1 MPAAPSLP
9 IPTGLGQLAGSEP
22 ARPHEL
28 PDLLNRLRRLPDPR
42 RLRGRRHPLSY
53 VLALAAC
60 AVLAGAK
67 SLTAIAEW
75 AADAP
80 DRLLLGCG
88 AMLRGPD
95 RPYLAPSEATVRR
108 VLQRI
113 DGDALDAAVGGWLT
127 ARADTARAAG
137 QDEHPP
143 SRPAHAAIAVD
154 GKSLRGA
161 IRADGRRVHLISAL
175 RGDGIV
181 LARREVG
188 AKSDEITA
196 FRPLLEPLDLAGTVV
211 TFDALLTQTDHAKFL
226 VEEKNAHYI
235 AVLKGNH
242 PNLHA
247 LVKNLPWKEV
257 PLMDRTRTAAHGRD
271 EIRRLKAVTVPRL
284 PFPHAGQALQIVRR
298 RRTVRTGK
306 VTLER
311 VYAVTSLTAHQAMPA
326 DLAQRVRG
334 HWAIENRE
342 HQVRDVTF
350 GEDASRVRTG
360 SAPRAMASLRNLA
373 IGVLRLAGRVRRMI
387 AFCPGSSGEAE
398 AVRGLRQSRAA

>member
-1 MPAAPSLP
+1 VPAASSSP
-9 IPTGLGQLAGSEP
+9 IPAGLGQLAGSEP
-22 ARPHEL
+22 ARPDEL

-42 RLRGRRHPLSY
+42 HLRGRRHPQSY
-53 VLALAAC
+53 VLAVAAC

-75 AADAP
+75 AADAS
-80 DRLLLGCG
+80 DQVLLHCG
-88 AMLRGPD
+88 AVLRDPD
-95 RPYLAPSEATVRR
+95 WPYRAPSEATVRR
-108 VLQRI
+108 VLQRV
-113 DGDALDAAVGGWLT
+113 DGDALDAMVGGWLT
-127 ARADTARAAG
+127 ARADAVRAAE
-137 QDEHPP
+137 QDAHAP
-143 SRPAHAAIAVD
+143 SRPVRAAIAVD

-161 IRADGRRVHLISAL
+161 IRADGRRVHLLSAL

-181 LARREVG
+181 LAQREVD
-188 AKSDEITA
+188 AKSNEITA
-196 FRPLLEPLDLAGTVV
+196 FRPLLEPLDLTGAVV

-242 PNLHA
+242 PTLHA
-247 LVKNLPWKEV
+247 LVKELPWKEV

-298 RRTVRTGK
+298 RHTVRTGK

-342 HQVRDVTF
+342 HHVRDVTF
-350 GEDASRVRTG
+350 GEDASRARVG

-373 IGVLRLAGRVRRMI
+373 IGALRLAGRDNI
-387 AFCPGSSGEAE
+387 AE
-398 AVRGLRQSRAA
+398 GLRHHGRDMTRPLATFGLT